1 MKQRIRHLIYLII
14 LILIDQGAKYWVKT
28 YLKVHGSIT
37 LIPKTLSLDYHEN
50 NGAVWGIMS
59 GKIAF
64 LIILS
69 IAIFFFILYLYLKIP
84 QDKKY
89 NILKILSVFIM
100 AGAIGN
106 FIDRCYLGY
115 VVDFIYFELID
126 FPVFN
131 LADTYLTVSC
141 ILLLLLS
148 VFYYKDHDFDFLDAT
163 ITKNKKKKTAQDE
176 HDDAG
181 Q

>member
-14 LILIDQGAKYWVKT
+14 LILIDQGAKFWVRT
-28 YLKVHGSIT
+28 YLKVHGPIT

-59 GKIAF
+59 GKVPF
-64 LIILS
+64 LIILT
-69 IAIFFFILYLYLKIP
+69 IIIFLVILYLYLKIP
-84 QDKKY
+84 QGKKY
-89 NILKILSVFIM
+89 NILKILCVFIM
-100 AGAIGN
+100 AGALGN

-115 VVDFIYFELID
+115 VVDFIYFVLID

-131 LADTYLTVSC
+131 LADSYLTVSC

-148 VFYYKDHDFDFLDAT
+148 VFYYKDHDFDFLDT
-163 ITKNKKKKTAQDE
+163 IFKNKKKKTAQDDNDE
-176 HDDAG
+176 DG